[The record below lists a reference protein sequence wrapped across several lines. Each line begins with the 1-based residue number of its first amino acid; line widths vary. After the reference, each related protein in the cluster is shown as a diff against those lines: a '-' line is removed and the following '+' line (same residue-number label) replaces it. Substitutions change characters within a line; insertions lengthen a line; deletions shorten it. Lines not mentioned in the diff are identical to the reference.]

1 MAMLFDMN
9 RAVIGTTIFVVL
21 AAPVWADDCTQPMAA
36 LMITAK
42 TPYSETI
49 VFPGPDGKMLTSH
62 LVQTATSKYVERN
75 GNWTSMPIS
84 SADLVDTLNDE
95 FKTAKLNCRRTG
107 TEQVNGQQTTIYTV
121 HMEIGG
127 RVTDGTLWISA
138 QNRQMKSDTTVNG
151 SRFTATFDYEH
162 VQPPAGAKPLGQ
174 R

>member
-36 LMITAK
+36 LMVTAK

-49 VFPGPDGKMLTSH
+49 VSPGPDGKIVTSH
-62 LVQTATSKYVERN
+62 MVQTATSKYVERN
-75 GNWTSMPIS
+75 GNWTSMPVS

-95 FKTAKLNCRRTG
+95 FKTAKWNCRRTG
-107 TEQVNGQQTTIYTV
+107 TEQVNGQQTTVYTV
-121 HMEIGG
+121 HREMGG
-127 RVTDGTLWISA
+127 TVTDATLWISA
-138 QNRQMKSDTTVNG
+138 QNRQMKSDMTVNG
-151 SRFTATFDYEH
+151 RHFTATFDYEH

>member
-1 MAMLFDMN
+1 MFMN
-9 RAVIGTTIFVVL
+9 RAAIGTTIFVVL
-21 AAPVWADDCTQPMAA
+21 AAPAWADDCTQPTAA
-36 LMITAK
+36 LMVTAK

-75 GNWTSMPIS
+75 GNWTSMPVS

-95 FKTAKLNCRRTG
+95 FKTAKWNCRRTG
-107 TEQVNGQQTTIYTV
+107 TEQVNGQQTTVYTV
-121 HMEIGG
+121 HVENGG
-127 RVTDGTLWISA
+127 AVTDSTLWISA
-138 QNRQMKSDTTVNG
+138 QNRQLKSEMTVNG
-151 SRFTATFDYEH
+151 KHFSATFDYEH